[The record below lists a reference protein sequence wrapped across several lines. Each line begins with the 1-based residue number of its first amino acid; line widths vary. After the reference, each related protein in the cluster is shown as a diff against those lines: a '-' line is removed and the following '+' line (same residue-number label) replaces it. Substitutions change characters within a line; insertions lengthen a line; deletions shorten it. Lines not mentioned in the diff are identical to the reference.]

1 MRQNPILAMRN
12 KLRAERNEARI
23 AFLTQQSE
31 PAQKM
36 RYMLAKLAEE
46 QFLRSNRSSL
56 EGRADMPAAESGRG
70 AGHP

>member
-12 KLRAERNEARI
+12 KLRAERNEARV
-23 AFLTQQSE
+23 AFLTQQLE

-46 QFLRSNRSSL
+46 QFLRSNRDSL
-56 EGRADMPAAESGRG
+56 EKREIGPSTNSGG
-70 AGHP
+70 